1 MPQLIVF
8 YILIGI
14 VCGVFI
20 LGMFYPKDNKI
31 LNGAS
36 IILSIV
42 VATFIAF
49 ISFSSVPSNYF
60 LSKVIYILL
69 MILPFVPIFLFF
81 AKIIKY
87 PVLKLILVC
96 ILILNF
102 AVSFLDIFNN
112 INKNAPKNK
121 IENTLKNF

>member
-1 MPQLIVF
+1 MPQLLVF

-20 LGMFYPKDNKI
+20 LGMFYPKNNRFLNSLSI
-31 LNGAS
+31 LFS
-36 IILSIV
+36 II
-42 VATFIAF
+42 VATSLAF
-49 ISFSSVPSNYF
+49 ISFSSVPSNYIF
-60 LSKVIYILL
+60 TKIIYILL

-81 AKIIKY
+81 TKIIKY

-96 ILILNF
+96 IVILNF

-121 IENTLKNF
+121 IENNLQKF